1 MIYKE
6 DFNMIKAQVLLIPQ
20 FTDVMNL
27 RLYTKVADNFKL
39 INIGN
44 GIIQPQFLKK
54 DPKFGGIAVLN
65 ESILKND
72 IEIPFRFYSG
82 SIGKFFIN
90 DYINDYIEICG
101 YFKHRFHANKEF
113 QKNGIRLVIDILK
126 RQNCYDQTVERKL
139 KRVDFNGK

>member
-1 MIYKE
+1 MIDKE

-54 DPKFGGIAVLN
+54 DPKFGGIAGLN
-65 ESILKND
+65 E
-72 IEIPFRFYSG
+72 
-82 SIGKFFIN
+82 
-90 DYINDYIEICG
+90 
-101 YFKHRFHANKEF
+101 
-113 QKNGIRLVIDILK
+113 
-126 RQNCYDQTVERKL
+126 
-139 KRVDFNGK
+139 